1 MLHRLPAVAD
11 IMLTQE
17 YLEFAQQ
24 VMSSHDKASKQAEL
38 DVSASMGEMLQNM
51 QACLKQ
57 LCGSSAIQDPE
68 AVAKRIAEKVTAMN
82 MRSDK
87 VLKDIEKDL
96 ALPVPAAKQN
106 VILPDM
112 LVDAKRHKASL
123 IQAPTLY
130 DTSANISTVALA
142 WKEWCSGP
150 AHRTIAQRVL
160 EIKDHRHMPLGE
172 QNSNLHKKNR
182 HLPQLIESLISCG
195 ATADQA
201 VNLMTQIAEHLQLSL
216 DQIREGA
223 RLLASKTAKTDSDT
237 VTAESPVMLGD
248 FKAAVG
254 WAYAQAALL
263 HKQAA

>member
-11 IMLTQE
+11 LMLTQE

-38 DVSASMGEMLQNM
+38 DVSASMGEMLQDM

-68 AVAKRIAEKVTAMN
+68 AVAKLIAEKVTAMN
-82 MRSDK
+82 MSSDS
-87 VLKDIEKDL
+87 VPKDSGEGL
-96 ALPVPAAKQN
+96 AFLAAKQK
-106 VILPDM
+106 VVLPDM
-112 LVDAKRHKASL
+112 LADAKRHKASL

-130 DTSANISTVALA
+130 DSSGSINTVALA

-160 EIKDHRHMPLGE
+160 EIKAHRHMSLGE
-172 QNSNLHKKNR
+172 RNSNLHKKNR
-182 HLPQLIESLISCG
+182 HLPQLIESLIGCG

-201 VNLMTQIAEHLQLSL
+201 VNLMTQIAEHFQLSL
-216 DQIREGA
+216 DQIREGS
-223 RLLASKTAKTDSDT
+223 RLLACKTAKTDSDT

-254 WAYAQAALL
+254 WGYAQAALL